1 MQAVKEAKIKVVGM
15 GSRRRGQIEGRP
27 EGLNPWD
34 FTGRFVICISDSA
47 GKKDASKKKVQI
59 LFRLP

>member
-1 MQAVKEAKIKVVGM
+1 M
-15 GSRRRGQIEGRP
+15 GSRRRGQREGKP

-34 FTGRFVICISDSA
+34 FAGRFVICISDSA

-59 LFRLP
+59 LFCLP